1 MRRADAIE
9 CDQIG
14 LETLKQD
21 AVWLKRATEVVA
33 VAQRYLAV
41 DCRQERP
48 SVPLVLADDSF
59 VGHRFEHAQKR
70 TAIRIVAGQQGD
82 LGDPF
87 GDAATDAV
95 DSLTTAKVKD
105 LLKYAEK
112 VLQEIR
118 ALCAD

>member
-1 MRRADAIE
+1 MRSAGRLRARHERVMRRADAIE

-33 VAQRYLAV
+33 VAQSYLAV

-95 DSLTTAKVKD
+95 ANDAAIETIL
-105 LLKYAEK
+105 
-112 VLQEIR
+112 
-118 ALCAD
+118 